1 MVEREHLEIMLAL
14 DRAGT
19 LTRAAEELNLTQS
32 ALSHSMRRLEERTG
46 AALWKREGRRLRLT
60 EAGSY
65 LLDLA
70 RRIAPQLQ
78 DADRELERFAAGG
91 RGTLRV
97 GMECHPCYEWLL
109 TLLPDFLRSHPGVEI
124 DVIQRFQFSGI
135 DALAHHEVDVVLTP
149 DPVRAPGI
157 VFEPALPYELRLVAA
172 TDIAIPSHGSHADRW
187 LEADVFSRLDLLTYP
202 VPRDR
207 LDLFTRLLIPAGIEP
222 RSTRAVEATEVM
234 LELVRAGRGVT
245 TLPDWMVD
253 GLGPDVRSYRLGRD
267 GIRKTLALGHRASD
281 AGIVYLRDLIELA
294 LARRPAAPQIT
305 SR

>member
-1 MVEREHLEIMLAL
+1 MIEREHLQIILAL
-14 DRAGT
+14 DRTGT
-19 LTRAAEELNLTQS
+19 LTRAADELHLTQS
-32 ALSHSMRRLEERTG
+32 ALSHAMRRLEERTG
-46 AALWKREGRRLRLT
+46 ATLWKRQGRRLRLT
-60 EAGSY
+60 EAGRY

-70 RRIAPQLQ
+70 RRIAPQLR
-78 DADRELERFAAGG
+78 DADRELERFATGG

-135 DALAHHEVDVVLTP
+135 DALAHHEVDVVITP
-149 DPVRAPGI
+149 DPVGAPGI
-157 VFEPALPYELRLVAA
+157 VFEPALPYELRLAA
-172 TDIAIPSHGSHADRW
+172 AADISIPSHETATERW
-187 LEADVFSRLDLLTYP
+187 IDADVFSGLDLLIYP

-207 LDLFTRLLIPAGIEP
+207 LDVFTRLLIPAGIEP
-222 RSTRAVEATEVM
+222 RSTKAVEATEVM

-245 TLPDWMVD
+245 TLPDWMVG
-253 GLGPDVRSYRLGRD
+253 GLGPEVRSYRLGRE
-267 GIRKTLALGHRASD
+267 GIHKTLALGHRASD

-294 LARRPAAPQIT
+294 LARRPEGRQST